1 MNSHRCPMC
10 HSTVN
15 KMCMFNQSQ
24 ISNPQNW
31 AAPWSEVKDQL
42 ISITLQ
48 KEGWGLFSGHLEG
61 PGERGESLF
70 VWDLEHWVWGLMGK
84 AQKKKSW
91 GLDQKL
97 IRKIINTQFYQ
108 LSSGAS
114 RTLIP
119 LRFAEEWRADSKRQ
133 CVPHHLYIWLVI
145 RIPFQQMQNDCC
157 GADERPFPH
166 LLNLIQDDT
175 SRRPM
180 LEMTGRGYCPG
191 RGMNPSHSWD
201 WSHQAISGAALTSQ
215 PYKIHAVSLALTT
228 C

>member
-1 MNSHRCPMC
+1 
-10 HSTVN
+10 
-15 KMCMFNQSQ
+15 
-24 ISNPQNW
+24 
-31 AAPWSEVKDQL
+31 
-42 ISITLQ
+42 
-48 KEGWGLFSGHLEG
+48 
-61 PGERGESLF
+61 
-70 VWDLEHWVWGLMGK
+70 
-84 AQKKKSW
+84 
-91 GLDQKL
+91 
-97 IRKIINTQFYQ
+97 
-108 LSSGAS
+108 
-114 RTLIP
+114 
-119 LRFAEEWRADSKRQ
+119 
-133 CVPHHLYIWLVI
+133 
-145 RIPFQQMQNDCC
+145 MQNDCC